1 MPTTQVDLYTL
12 FKAVNQALK
21 DNKTSLNE
29 ADSYN
34 HDHGNNMVNNFKV
47 ITKALKERKGAS
59 PTDQLAYASQ
69 VLSRSSNSGSAQMYS
84 QGLAQAATRLK
95 GQPAVTSANAMDL
108 VQALLGGG
116 QQPEQPTQPGSGDM
130 MGQLLGS
137 LMGGGAPTE
146 QPMQPPDSQPPDLLG
161 GLMGAL
167 LGGES
172 PTPQT
177 SHPQAQQSDPLGGL
191 MGALMGGESPAPQTP
206 HPPAQQADPLGG
218 LMGALMGDSS
228 GDQPTYSSSAGQSH
242 TPSAP
247 STPSGQQPDILGGL
261 MGALLGGDSSQGQ
274 ANTPPSAPQSG
285 GGLNLNT
292 LLTGAMAYMQ
302 ASQQGA
308 APLDALI
315 QAVMAGSQMNSTP
328 HQAQSGQLVAGTLIN
343 TLGGLLGGKGN

>member
-12 FKAVNQALK
+12 FNAVNQALK
-21 DNKTSLNE
+21 ENKTSLND

-34 HDHGNNMVNNFKV
+34 HNHGDNMVKNFKV
-47 ITKALKERKGAS
+47 ITKALKEKQGAA
-59 PTDQLAYASQ
+59 PTDQLEYASQ
-69 VLSRSSNSGSAQMYS
+69 VLSRTSKSGSAQMYS

-95 GQPAVTSANAMDL
+95 GQPAVTSSNAMDL

-116 QQPEQPTQPGSGDM
+116 QQPGQPTQPGSGDM

-137 LMGGGAPTE
+137 LMGGGAPAE
-146 QPMQPPDSQPPDLLG
+146 QPVQPPDNQSPDLLG

-172 PTPQT
+172 PSPQNAQ
-177 SHPQAQQSDPLGGL
+177 PPAQQADPLGGL

-228 GDQPTYSSSAGQSH
+228 GDQSSYSSSAGQSH

-247 STPSGQQPDILGGL
+247 SSQQPDMLGGL

-274 ANTPPSAPQSG
+274 SNMPASAPQSG
-285 GGLNLNT
+285 GGINLNT

-308 APLDALI
+308 APLQALI

-328 HQAQSGQLVAGTLIN
+328 SHTQSGQLVAGTLIN
-343 TLGGLLGGKGN
+343 TLGALLGGKGN